1 MQSCTLPDTSDSPL
15 PYYVGM
21 ALAHGNFGSYI
32 YSATKYPE
40 ALEEDIPVYPRA
52 CMRAH
57 AHSCLFATP
66 MDYSP
71 LCPWNSPGKNTE
83 VGSPFSRGSSQPRDW
98 TWVSCIAGRFFK
110 IWATREVHDLND
122 YLCYLNS
129 GFQSLRKL
137 LSAFTKATWEHSVK
151 EVIF

>member
-57 AHSCLFATP
+57 AHSCLTVCDP
-66 MDYSP
+66 HGLEPTLS
-71 LCPWNSPGKNTE
+71 LE
-83 VGSPFSRGSSQPRDW
+83 FSRQ
-98 TWVSCIAGRFFK
+98 
-110 IWATREVHDLND
+110 E
-122 YLCYLNS
+122 Y
-129 GFQSLRKL
+129 
-137 LSAFTKATWEHSVK
+137 
-151 EVIF
+151 